1 MNNRCEQNRVQNER
15 FNTEFIKDTNM
26 KESMK
31 KGLLI
36 TIMMISFAFTINAQ
50 ETDEESDKRIVT
62 EPMTASFCMSFSDY
76 KNNNWI
82 VIENVVRRTRS
93 MSAKIW
99 SGGGDY
105 VFEAESD
112 EQTRLLKKKA
122 FAVMYNDTVYISL
135 RGLRHGGARFGGG
148 YDKAIKCKDGSL
160 LFAEKYISRITNYMQ
175 LRGIDFSA
183 IDRASEESQ
192 LQNRVW
198 YIVSSDERKIEC
210 IDDKYAKR
218 LLAGRK
224 ELLDEYSHF
233 NKKQDSSGGE
243 EKYNAARM
251 LPFLKK
257 IGILE

>member
-1 MNNRCEQNRVQNER
+1 M
-15 FNTEFIKDTNM
+15 KD
-26 KESMK
+26 SMK

-50 ETDEESDKRIVT
+50 ETDEESDKSMVT

-82 VIENVVRRTRS
+82 VIENVVRKTR
-93 MSAKIW
+93 
-99 SGGGDY
+99 
-105 VFEAESD
+105 SD

-148 YDKAIKCKDGSL
+148 YDKALKCKDGSL

-175 LRGIDFSA
+175 LRGLDFSA

>member
-1 MNNRCEQNRVQNER
+1 
-15 FNTEFIKDTNM
+15 M

-105 VFEAESD
+105 V
-112 EQTRLLKKKA
+112 
-122 FAVMYNDTVYISL
+122 L
-135 RGLRHGGARFGGG
+135 RQNLMNRPGCLR
-148 YDKAIKCKDGSL
+148 K
-160 LFAEKYISRITNYMQ
+160 
-175 LRGIDFSA
+175 
-183 IDRASEESQ
+183 
-192 LQNRVW
+192 
-198 YIVSSDERKIEC
+198 
-210 IDDKYAKR
+210 KR
-218 LLAGRK
+218 L
-224 ELLDEYSHF
+224 
-233 NKKQDSSGGE
+233 
-243 EKYNAARM
+243 
-251 LPFLKK
+251 P
-257 IGILE
+257 